1 MAGALPERQRLE
13 AVTFLNKNSP
23 LDFKFFCIDAMLSQF
38 EKL

>member
-23 LDFKFFCIDAMLSQF
+23 LDFKIFCLDALFSLV